1 MFIAYHSTNDPD
13 LKVKP
18 FLHVGT
24 QAKASMR
31 GGKYLYRIEFADDR
45 KIPRLRD
52 NGSWHSKDLKRHA
65 RKAGLIIYLN
75 RHEGIPLEEFNQA
88 QADKQKIDEMT
99 DARFVKVIPSAQDSW
114 IILDPDCVKRIKK
127 IPG

>member
-13 LKVKP
+13 LKVRP

-24 QAKASMR
+24 QAQASMR

-65 RKAGLIIYLN
+65 RKAGLIVYLN
-75 RHEGIPLEEFNQA
+75 RHEGIPIEEFNQA
-88 QADKQKIDEMT
+88 QVDKQKIDEMT

-114 IILDPDCVKRIKK
+114 IILDPDCVKKIKK